1 MKHLITTRIK
11 FNDDKLLME
20 YLEIS
25 KQTFFPSI
33 ISQTNQN
40 FILGIFLNERHRG
53 LIEGIIDVICE
64 KLNKKKPQLIF
75 LNNMNMDYVDYI
87 LSENIDIQTRHDCD
101 DWMCNTY
108 VEQIQNIYS
117 ENINK
122 YGSFVIQVQ
131 PHKYDITEGKK
142 YQMSFRYSD
151 SNTSMFTSL
160 CQKKCDKSLL
170 SVKHGQVCSLGE
182 KVFMLDEGSCHLIIH
197 KNNKL
202 SAIGKYDI
210 LIK

>member
-11 FNDDKLLME
+11 FKDDELLME

-40 FILGIFLNERHRG
+40 FILGIFSNEKHRG

-75 LNNMNMDYVDYI
+75 LNNMNTDYVDYI
-87 LSENIDIQTRHDCD
+87 FSENIDIQTRHDCD

-117 ENINK
+117 ENIKK
-122 YGSFVIQVQ
+122 YSSFVIHGQ
-131 PHKYDITEGKK
+131 PYKYDITEDKK
-142 YQMSFRYSD
+142 YKMTYRYD
-151 SNTSMFTSL
+151 GGNTSMFVSI
-160 CQKKCDKSLL
+160 CQKKCDIQLFTLKHCDVGKST
-170 SVKHGQVCSLGE
+170 E
-182 KVFMLDEGSCHLIIH
+182 KVFMVDEGSCHLVIH
-197 KNNKL
+197 DNNKM
-202 SAIGKYDI
+202 STVTNKDI